1 MKRCRYLLL
10 VLLVALILPA
20 AAQDSPAE
28 PTPVGPQSITVE
40 VQAEDGLRLS
50 GDYYATGNDAPA
62 VLLLHQLYTT
72 RTSWR
77 RVVGPL
83 VDAGYHV
90 LAVDLRGYGQTR
102 GSIDWSK
109 AQRDTQTWLD
119 WLAEQPGVRAD
130 SLLVMGSSMGANL
143 ALVGCAESEG
153 CAGAV
158 AIAPGL
164 NYFGVRTED
173 AVTSGIEAML
183 IYGDRDSRPARA
195 VPQMVELAEAAGL
208 DTLTT
213 LVYARREHGMDL
225 FAFEPD
231 LLPAIID
238 WLDARR

>member
-1 MKRCRYLLL
+1 MTAYRYMTLFLLIILL
-10 VLLVALILPA
+10 VFPA
-20 AAQDSPAE
+20 AAQDTPTE
-28 PTPVGPQSITVE
+28 PTGPQPVSVE
-40 VQAEDGLRLS
+40 VRAHDGQRLS
-50 GDYYATGNDAPA
+50 ADYYAAEDNSPA

-77 RVVGPL
+77 WVVGPL

-102 GSIDWSK
+102 GGIDWSK
-109 AQRDTQTWLD
+109 AQIDTQTWLD
-119 WLAEQPGVRAD
+119 WLAEQPGVRAE

-143 ALVGCAESEG
+143 ALVGCAEAER

-173 AVTSGIEAML
+173 ALTSGIEALL
-183 IYGDRDSRPARA
+183 IYGDRDPYPARD
-195 VPQMVELAEAAGL
+195 VPQMIELAADAGL
-208 DTLTT
+208 DTLTR

-225 FAFEPD
+225 FTVEPD
-231 LLPAIID
+231 LLPAIIE